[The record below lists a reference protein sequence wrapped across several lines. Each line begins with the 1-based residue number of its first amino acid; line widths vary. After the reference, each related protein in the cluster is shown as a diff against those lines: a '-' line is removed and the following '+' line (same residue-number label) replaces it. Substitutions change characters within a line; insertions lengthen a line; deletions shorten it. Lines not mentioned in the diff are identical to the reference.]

1 MKNKKLLIMT
11 VIMVGAVNL
20 RAMNENEKEAEQ
32 YILMTDIPA
41 EKPMNKNNMNVEM
54 IELDEPEE
62 EDLFILP
69 STTSTAK
76 APMMEEEEEDLF
88 ILPST
93 TSTSKAPMI
102 EEEED
107 IYLIPTAMMEEK
119 DEDTFLTPTEST
131 SKKACGTSCGSRCG
145 QAYVDPYAPCD
156 LKFEKEVEEE
166 ECCQG

>member
-76 APMMEEEEEDLF
+76 APM
-88 ILPST
+88 
-93 TSTSKAPMI
+93 I

-107 IYLIPTAMMEEK
+107 IYLIPTTMMEEK
-119 DEDTFLTPTEST
+119 DEDIYLAPTEST

-156 LKFEKEVEEE
+156 QKFEKEVEAE

>member
-1 MKNKKLLIMT
+1 MGIKRSIMKNKKLLIMT

-54 IELDEPEE
+54 IELDEP
-62 EDLFILP
+62 
-69 STTSTAK
+69 
-76 APMMEEEEEDLF
+76 EEEDLF

>member
-76 APMMEEEEEDLF
+76 APM
-88 ILPST
+88 
-93 TSTSKAPMI
+93 I

-107 IYLIPTAMMEEK
+107 IYLIPTTMMEEK
-119 DEDTFLTPTEST
+119 DEDIYLAPTEST

-156 LKFEKEVEEE
+156 VKFEKEVEEE

>member
-76 APMMEEEEEDLF
+76 APMMEEEE
-88 ILPST
+88 
-93 TSTSKAPMI
+93 
-102 EEEED
+102 D
-107 IYLIPTAMMEEK
+107 IYLIPTTMMEEK
-119 DEDTFLTPTEST
+119 DEDIYLAPTEST
-131 SKKACGTSCGSRCG
+131 SKKACGTSCSSRCG

-156 LKFEKEVEEE
+156 VKFEKEVEEE

>member
-76 APMMEEEEEDLF
+76 APM
-88 ILPST
+88 
-93 TSTSKAPMI
+93 I

-107 IYLIPTAMMEEK
+107 IYLIPTTMMEEK
-119 DEDTFLTPTEST
+119 DEDIYLAPTEST

-156 LKFEKEVEEE
+156 LKFEKEVEAE